1 MPFSIGKYI
10 VILQFNMK
18 RDLVGAKVLPE
29 SIPSR
34 SHLQPEQLCFYYQML
49 LDNIVKI

>member
-10 VILQFNMK
+10 IILQFNMK
-18 RDLVGAKVLPE
+18 RDLVEANVLPE

-34 SHLQPEQLCFYYQML
+34 SNLQPEQL
-49 LDNIVKI
+49 